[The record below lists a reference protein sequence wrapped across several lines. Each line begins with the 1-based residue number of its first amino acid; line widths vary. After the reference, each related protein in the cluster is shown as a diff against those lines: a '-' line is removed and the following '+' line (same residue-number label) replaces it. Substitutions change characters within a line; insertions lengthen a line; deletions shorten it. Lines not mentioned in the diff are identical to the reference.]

1 MIGVQESVNAA
12 ALPMPDL
19 HGLRILVVEDT
30 LLVAEVI
37 LDVLRECGCEVV
49 GPAARVQQAVALA
62 RQNDIDGALLDMNLA
77 GELCFPVAAALTER
91 GIPFV
96 FLTGYDEAAVPPEYR
111 GVPRMTKPFQVRE
124 LALLAS
130 ARFRKTGAS
139 PKPTP

>member
-1 MIGVQESVNAA
+1 MIAA
-12 ALPMPDL
+12 ALSMPDL
-19 HGLRILVVEDT
+19 RGLRILVVEDT

-37 LDVLRECGCEVV
+37 LDVLHECGCDIL
-49 GPAARVQQAVALA
+49 GPASRVQQAVALVRA
-62 RQNDIDGALLDMNLA
+62 NDMDGALLDMNLA

-124 LALLAS
+124 LALLAAS
-130 ARFRKTGAS
+130 RFRARGAS
-139 PKPTP
+139 HLPTRGP